1 MAEAGRSGRFVA
13 REGSELRR
21 ELLVEPWPELGLV
34 AAGGPA
40 DPAPELVVE
49 DGVVTRLDG
58 RAAADF
64 DVIDRFL
71 VAHGLDVEVAAEA
84 MALPDERIAR
94 MLVDVD
100 VPREELV
107 RLARGLTPAKL
118 ARVVGMLDPVE
129 LMMALKKLRAR
140 RDPGN
145 QAHVTNLKESPAL
158 LAADAAEAARRGFDE
173 LETTVGVARY
183 APLNALALLVGSQTG
198 RPGVMTQC
206 AVEERRNLELAIR
219 GLVTYAE
226 TLSVYGTEPVF
237 ADGDDTPWSKA
248 FLGSAYASRGV
259 KVRFTSGT
267 GSEALMGHAQ
277 GLSMLYL
284 EARCIS
290 VVRAAGAQGIQNGSI
305 SCVALVLA
313 VPGGTR
319 AILAENVLA
328 AWHDLEVASGNDA
341 IASHSAIRKTAKLMG
356 QFLPG
361 TDFVTS
367 GYSVMPRRDNTFGGG
382 NYDADDIDEWLTIQ
396 RDWQVDGGIEP
407 VAEDEL
413 LRVRERAARATQAVF
428 AALGLPPVTDEEV
441 EAATRAHGSP
451 DVPDR
456 DRAADVEAA
465 DELLRRG
472 VSALDVAVALDA
484 AGFEDVAEAVV
495 GMLRQRV
502 AADYLQTAAVIEP
515 DGLVRSAV
523 NDPNAYLGPGTGYRL
538 QGERW
543 ELLQALPHVVD
554 PRTLGT
560 GDDVAAAILG
570 RGADGAPRRR
580 CGRGRD
586 RARAGVRGR
595 PSRDD
600 QRARARRRARGA
612 LRGRPRGGGDA
623 TPRARPPRRRRR
635 LHRPR
640 RRAPLR
646 LRRRARDPVE
656 GHGGDPPRR
665 PRAARQPRALRD
677 EPPLHARELPRD
689 GAERSGLRA
698 RAAGRARAD
707 RARQLRPREADRP
720 HDAPPRARGRG
731 RRPRRAAGRGGP
743 DPRPHSLAGL
753 SHLSWQRGSCDRESG
768 RLQGSAPPQ
777 AGIRAA

>member
-1 MAEAGRSGRFVA
+1 MSEGPRSARFVR
-13 REGSELRR
+13 REATDLRR
-21 ELLVEPWPELGLV
+21 EMLVEPWPELGLV
-34 AAGGPA
+34 ASDGPS
-40 DPAPELVVE
+40 DPEPELVVE
-49 DGVVTRLDG
+49 DGAVVRFDG
-58 RAAADF
+58 RDAAEL
-64 DVIDRFL
+64 DVVDRFL
-71 VAHGLDVEVAAEA
+71 VAHGIDLDVAREA
-84 MALPDERIAR
+84 MPLPSEQLAR

-100 VPREELV
+100 VPRAELV

-248 FLGSAYASRGV
+248 FLASAYASRGV

-284 EARCIS
+284 EARCVS
-290 VVRAAGAQGIQNGSI
+290 VVRAAGAQGVQNGSI
-305 SCVALVLA
+305 SCVALVLS

-328 AWHDLEVASGNDA
+328 AWLDLEVASGNDA
-341 IASHSAIRKTAKLMG
+341 IASHSPIRKTAKLMG

-367 GYSVMPRRDNTFGGG
+367 GYSVMPRADNTFGGG

-407 VAEDEL
+407 VAEDEA
-413 LRVRERAARATQAVF
+413 LRVRGRAARAVQAVF
-428 AALGLPPVTDEEV
+428 AELGLPPVTDAEV
-441 EAATRAHGSP
+441 EAAATAHSSEQLP
-451 DVPDR
+451 ER

-465 DELLRRG
+465 DELLARG
-472 VSALDVAVALDA
+472 VTALDVALALDRR
-484 AGFEDVAEAVV
+484 GFDDVAEAVI

-502 AADYLQTAAVIEP
+502 SGDYLQTSAVIEP

-523 NDPNAYLGPGTGYRL
+523 NDPNLYLGPGTGYRL
-538 QGERW
+538 EGERW
-543 ELLQALPHVVD
+543 ELLQSLPHVVD
-554 PRTLGT
+554 PRRLGGAVADAPAVFEEGEPAVP
-560 GDDVAAAILG
+560 GDDPAEVVVAVGPAFGDVLRETIAGLAHDEVVAAIV
-570 RGADGAPRRR
+570 
-580 CGRGRD
+580 
-586 RARAGVRGR
+586 AGVRDAGAVPRLVRVRRAADVAFIAHDGAVLSGSGVALGLQSKGTAVIHRADLQPLDNLELFGMSPLYALESYRAMGR
-595 PSRDD
+595 NAGGYALGRRVGPVPTALDNF
-600 QRARARRRARGA
+600 ARAKLIVRTT
-612 LRGRPRGGGDA
+612 L
-623 TPRARPPRRRRR
+623 
-635 LHRPR
+635 
-640 RRAPLR
+640 
-646 LRRRARDPVE
+646 
-656 GHGGDPPRR
+656 
-665 PRAARQPRALRD
+665 
-677 EPPLHARELPRD
+677 LHARE
-689 GAERSGLRA
+689 A
-698 RAAGRARAD
+698 RAAVAG
-707 RARQLRPREADRP
+707 
-720 HDAPPRARGRG
+720 APPVELAL
-731 RRPRRAAGRGGP
+731 RGGG
-743 DPRPHSLAGL
+743 AG
-753 SHLSWQRGSCDRESG
+753 QRRRE
-768 RLQGSAPPQ
+768 P
-777 AGIRAA
+777 